1 MYVDDEDDFDLEE
14 IETDESEESKEVEK
28 KSRNKNPK
36 NDTKKSKKKIRK
48 FIKVLIITIII
59 FLASWWAAYSKT
71 RAAHK
76 KENFMVDEL
85 EKMYSEGD
93 YSAMADY
100 FFTRVNEPNDKK
112 YAKYKR
118 ISELY
123 DDYMTADGYMR
134 DAYSKVV
141 QGDNPNVDYSWE
153 LEQMFRVILL
163 CDEYA
168 DEGYQY
174 DEEKGVTDIRNKVVN
189 YLQGVLL
196 IDTIKIEKVADAYLE
211 AKDSEA
217 IQEVIR
223 TIDVMAAESMN
234 KVLE

>member
-14 IETDESEESKEVEK
+14 IETDESEEAIEEK
-28 KSRNKNPK
+28 KSRKKNPK
-36 NDTKKSKKKIRK
+36 NNKNKKTKLKK
-48 FIKVLIITIII
+48 FIKITIII
-59 FLASWWAAYSKT
+59 VITFLASWWAAYSKT

-93 YSAMADY
+93 YSALTDY

-118 ISELY
+118 VAELY
-123 DDYMTADGYMR
+123 DDYQTADGYMR

-153 LEQMFRVILL
+153 LEQLFRVILL
-163 CDEYA
+163 CDVYG
-168 DEGYQY
+168 DEGYPY
-174 DEEKGVTDIRNKVVN
+174 DEEKAVTDIRNKVVN
-189 YLQGVLL
+189 YMQGVLL
-196 IDTIKIEKVADAYLE
+196 LDTIKIEKVADAYLE
-211 AKDSEA
+211 AKDNDA
-217 IQEVIR
+217 IKEVIR